1 MFTRRV
7 ILTVLGA
14 AVLLFSATPA
24 AAREVVVTGLPPELL
39 KDLDG
44 FMKAFNSGNADQFEA
59 MAAAAF
65 TPEYLKS
72 QTAAARKAA
81 FAKMVKEFGAIKI
94 ERVERNGPEAPLEA
108 FVKGTVAS
116 GVFWIELDESSRFAG
131 IRTEVVKVPSPA
143 TDAHRRH

>member
-7 ILTVLGA
+7 ILRVLGA
-14 AVLLFSATPA
+14 AVLLFAATPA
-24 AAREVVVTGLPPELL
+24 AGQEVIVTGPPPELRRN
-39 KDLDG
+39 LDA
-44 FMKAFNSGNADQFEA
+44 FMKAFNSGSADQFET

-65 TPEYLKS
+65 TPEYLKR
-72 QTAAARKAA
+72 QTAADRKAA
-81 FAKMVKEFGAIKI
+81 FAKMVKEFGTIVI

-108 FVKGTVAS
+108 FVKGSVAS

-131 IRTEVVKVPSPA
+131 IRTEVVKLVSPS